1 MWMSEII
8 LVISIFINMIL
19 FVLYTT
25 NKAEEYIYI
34 KNKRKQCLEYKK
46 NRDLYFDELSKLQIK
61 YDHLKY
67 AYEELLKELS
77 E

>member
-25 NKAEEYIYI
+25 NKAEEYIYST
-34 KNKRKQCLEYKK
+34 NKRKQCLEYKK